1 MRFIFANFSVCALLA
16 LANTNTAY
24 GQATT
29 TFDQTNAVA
38 VANTNETPRPTA
50 AGSVAAGTGAAGT
63 ESAVVVRGKVK
74 CPEGMLP
81 GAVVHINGTH
91 TYAVTNATGEFEL
104 AIPESTSSVE
114 ITCSFAGFRDVVQH
128 LRVKASPATIVLD
141 KLTELPPRD
150 RSAETGWW

>member
-24 GQATT
+24 GQAAT

-38 VANTNETPRPTA
+38 VVNTIETSRPTA
-50 AGSVAAGTGAAGT
+50 ASPVAAGTGT

-114 ITCSFAGFRDVVQH
+114 VTCSFAGFRDVVQH